1 MTPART
7 DRGLR
12 GRPQGDSNR
21 CSLRG
26 VAGRSRLRGPMQPF
40 FKKTGRSAVTCG
52 VLSLLVASIGAMAAG
67 GCGHDPVPA
76 ANDDRT
82 DDVVGSPDAA
92 STDPSDEPGQD
103 DDANG
108 SPAASK
114 DASSPT
120 GADDA
125 GPAPAADAGARPLA
139 LVYRGDDEAGCEGCS
154 EAVQHLLETS
164 KFAFEVKFVG
174 PKEKLHADDATLAT
188 AVLYAQPAGNAS
200 VSKGWKYVKD
210 TAPAIRKFVQNGGHY
225 LGFCMGGYFAGKDPG
240 FELLPGDT
248 DQWIASKKASVKD
261 EDDAIVEVQWRKAK
275 RFLYFQD
282 GPYFLVDENAA
293 GVTVLAKYASN
304 DKIAAVVAPYGKGK
318 VGVVGPHPEADD
330 SWYKLAGLKD
340 PDGLDADLGHDL
352 VETLMQ

>member
-1 MTPART
+1 MP
-7 DRGLR
+7 
-12 GRPQGDSNR
+12 
-21 CSLRG
+21 
-26 VAGRSRLRGPMQPF
+26 PF
-40 FKKTGRSAVTCG
+40 FEKTTRSAAMCG
-52 VLSLLVASIGAMAAG
+52 VFSLLAVSIVATSAG
-67 GCGHDPVPA
+67 GCGHDA
-76 ANDDRT
+76 ASGSDDRA
-82 DDVVGSPDAA
+82 DDVVGSSDAGNA
-92 STDPSDEPGQD
+92 ANA
-103 DDANG
+103 DDADDATNTGEGPGRGDGANG
-108 SPAASK
+108 ADPK
-114 DASSPT
+114 DASSST

-125 GPAPAADAGARPLA
+125 GAAPAADSGAHPLA

-174 PKEKLHADDATLAT
+174 PKEKLHVDDATLAT

-210 TAPAIRKFVQNGGHY
+210 TAPAIRKFVTNGGHY

-261 EDDAIVEVQWRKAK
+261 EDDAIVEVQWRTSK
-275 RFLYFQD
+275 RFMYFQD
-282 GPYFLVDENAA
+282 GPYFIVDEDGP

-330 SWYKLAGLKD
+330 SWYQLVKLKD